1 MFSVITNQ
9 VILRLIWIFI
19 DILILCV
26 LIICIVLFYFLFH
39 NLDFD
44 FNNIDN
50 IIQTFESTPLFDI
63 SFEEECPSNK
73 KVVVLD
79 KWPGTVEGYYCEIKQ
94 APELGSNEYE
104 IYRVSNKPKIK
115 DCHHIQKTKP
125 IQIISFHGM
134 KICAKK
140 VTKKFSYYSL
150 LKKSVKEDEECPKGM
165 KQCGYLDT
173 LNNKMCVEE
182 SDNCPLNYIKLSK
195 YSTPPVD
202 CVSCKSFYFPNRGYI
217 YYSNQNINNHI
228 ITNFKFTDH
237 DENVCLDQSEYN
249 ANKGRYELDHYKY
262 YGCKNTFNGYK
273 YDPRYKRLDMLDK
286 TMIYEEN
293 NIMKVIEKLPMYP
306 SSDLLS
312 CCVSLYMRSYLGFD
326 LQCLSK
332 INFTPSQLINY
343 KHNAHTFRNLN
354 IAIPVFISI
363 NVVLEVF
370 IIIKKWKNNYK
381 DPTYFLTWF
390 VITDGGVSFILS
402 ITSFVYILA
411 IKHIGI
417 ECGDKYTRS
426 IPIYSNND
434 VNRDEMYIIIVFSLN
449 VLLIAFCFIDD
460 AIGLIFKAS
469 GNIQLPT
476 IVKKVVKC
484 KQEKDTER
492 VLQTLPSNELQVI
505 TFHCNPKEKGKT
517 LN

>member
-1 MFSVITNQ
+1 
-9 VILRLIWIFI
+9 
-19 DILILCV
+19 
-26 LIICIVLFYFLFH
+26 
-39 NLDFD
+39 
-44 FNNIDN
+44 
-50 IIQTFESTPLFDI
+50 
-63 SFEEECPSNK
+63 
-73 KVVVLD
+73 
-79 KWPGTVEGYYCEIKQ
+79 
-94 APELGSNEYE
+94 
-104 IYRVSNKPKIK
+104 
-115 DCHHIQKTKP
+115 
-125 IQIISFHGM
+125 
-134 KICAKK
+134 
-140 VTKKFSYYSL
+140 
-150 LKKSVKEDEECPKGM
+150 
-165 KQCGYLDT
+165 
-173 LNNKMCVEE
+173 
-182 SDNCPLNYIKLSK
+182 
-195 YSTPPVD
+195 
-202 CVSCKSFYFPNRGYI
+202 
-217 YYSNQNINNHI
+217 
-228 ITNFKFTDH
+228 
-237 DENVCLDQSEYN
+237 
-249 ANKGRYELDHYKY
+249 
-262 YGCKNTFNGYK
+262 
-273 YDPRYKRLDMLDK
+273 MLDK
-286 TMIYEEN
+286 TMMYEEN

-354 IAIPVFISI
+354 IAILVFISI

-476 IVKKVVKC
+476 VVKKVVKC